1 MTRVLTLVAVL
12 ATACSSSPGSM
23 SDDDTHDGSGS
34 GSGSGSAS
42 STSSPKFLS
51 FGTNVSTLTE
61 DQEIVFSAV
70 LTDPDGIDDLIGGM
84 LQSGDGK
91 ITYGAFATSDNEG
104 AYSLAL
110 SWGDIQEAQDI
121 SFKQNESRT
130 FMAEFFDAEGNTV
143 NQQVTVQLTC
153 GGRFACSGTCQEGGE
168 CGVTAYTPGSCN
180 AVCSAL
186 VMTCDSSSEEVGEVT
201 YAGTSTEIE
210 SCSTSVAAT
219 SNSEPFDA
227 MSCSCIPNN

>member
-1 MTRVLTLVAVL
+1 MLTLIAAL
-12 ATACSSSPGSM
+12 TAACSTSPGST
-23 SDDDTHDGSGS
+23 SDNHDGSGS

-42 STSSPKFLS
+42 SASSPRFLS

-61 DQEIVFSAV
+61 SQAIVFSAV
-70 LTDPDGIDDLIGGM
+70 LTDPDGIDDLIGGT

-91 ITYGAFATSDNEG
+91 TTYGAFVTSENEG
-104 AYSLAL
+104 AYSLSL

-130 FMAEFFDAEGNTV
+130 FMAQFFDAEGNTV

-153 GGRFACSGTCQEGGE
+153 GGRLACSGACQEGGE
-168 CGVTAYTPGSCN
+168 CGVTAYTPESCN
-180 AVCSAL
+180 AVCSTLA
-186 VMTCDSSSEEVGEVT
+186 MTCDANSEQIGSVNYQGNTMVV
-201 YAGTSTEIE
+201 A
-210 SCSTSVAAT
+210 SCSTAVAAT
-219 SNSEPFDA
+219 NNSLVFDA